1 MITYSNNDVCVSVW
15 QAREHL
21 CYTRRFAQSTRW
33 TLRLTIPHP
42 KHTEVDIG
50 FLSLYNN
57 HLSPNLNADPPETEM
72 QFFLM

>member
-1 MITYSNNDVCVSVW
+1 MMFVCLYGKRESISVTHVDL
-15 QAREHL
+15 RSE
-21 CYTRRFAQSTRW
+21 YTLDSSSDW
-33 TLRLTIPHP
+33 IPHP